1 MRELGID
8 CLVVI
13 GGDGSLGIALQ
24 LFKMGVPVVGIP
36 KTIDNDLSATE
47 VTFGFDTALDTA
59 TDALDKLHT
68 TAESHHRVM
77 ILEVM
82 GRDAGWIALES
93 GLAGGADVILIPEM
107 PFTVESICDAVE
119 MRARAGRKFSLVVV
133 AEGARLKEG
142 QQVLLEAGSAERLP
156 RLGGIG
162 NALAEM
168 LRVRINNEVRVTVL
182 GHLQRGGSPSAFDRI
197 LGTRLGA
204 AAVRLIAA
212 GGFGKMVALQGS
224 NIVAVKL
231 EEAVGAQKLVNPNGE
246 LVLTARGLGIS
257 MGN

>member
-1 MRELGID
+1 MR
-8 CLVVI
+8 
-13 GGDGSLGIALQ
+13 S
-24 LFKMGVPVVGIP
+24 
-36 KTIDNDLSATE
+36 
-47 VTFGFDTALDTA
+47 
-59 TDALDKLHT
+59 
-68 TAESHHRVM
+68 
-77 ILEVM
+77 
-82 GRDAGWIALES
+82 
-93 GLAGGADVILIPEM
+93 
-107 PFTVESICDAVE
+107 
-119 MRARAGRKFSLVVV
+119 RAGRKFSLVVV

-162 NALAEM
+162 DALAEM

-231 EEAVGAQKLVNPNGE
+231 EEAVGAQKLAIP
-246 LVLTARGLGIS
+246 TAS
-257 MGN
+257 SS